1 MVSTGGRALK
11 KKVLDLLR
19 QDDFGQARQEI
30 LSLPARQVV
39 NPLFSFLLNNDE
51 RVRWR
56 AVSAMGAIVSGLAL
70 RDLEAARVIMRR
82 LMWSLNDE
90 SGGIGWGAPEA
101 MGEIMARNED
111 LAREYSSILTS
122 YLDEEGNFLEY
133 EALRRGL
140 LWGLW
145 RLAQVRPDP
154 VQPAADHISK
164 YLDSGDPAIR
174 GFSAL
179 LAGVLGC
186 VAAKGKLEK
195 LRDDGT
201 EVRIYHNDHF
211 LTRKVGELATEALER
226 LEAHSADRTREG
238 PAAVSLSNE

>member
-1 MVSTGGRALK
+1 METMAPTGGRALK

-19 QDDFGQARQEI
+19 QDDFRQARQEI
-30 LSLPARQVV
+30 LNIPARQVV

-56 AVSAMGAIVSGLAL
+56 AISAMGAVVAGLAVK
-70 RDLEAARVIMRR
+70 DLEAARVIMRR

-145 RLAQVRPDP
+145 RLARVRPDL
-154 VQPAADHISK
+154 VRPASDHIPK
-164 YLDSGDPAIR
+164 YLDAGDPTIR
-174 GFSAL
+174 GLSAL
-179 LAGVLGC
+179 LAGILGC
-186 VAAKGKLEK
+186 RPTKRDLSR
-195 LRDDGT
+195 LRDDPE
-201 EVRIYHNDHF
+201 EVRIYDDDRF
-211 LTRKVGELATEALER
+211 VTRKVGDMAAEVLDF
-226 LEAHSADRTREG
+226 LEAD
-238 PAAVSLSNE
+238 